1 MKKIYALAG
10 ALALVSGMFA
20 QNKVYHDKVVAKM
33 DNKIAIS
40 TNLAKPAIAAAGDT
54 VGWNTEVTDFLP
66 EIFKSG
72 QPYIYGYLGGGYIFG
87 KNVDSLN
94 YCAQGHLNINNTPLV
109 ITKALVWVRFKNI
122 DAGNT
127 GNAAS
132 KITVELWDM
141 ANNKAI
147 NTAPGNPG
155 FALNSKGPNT
165 KKASVDVTWAN
176 IDTSSA
182 SILLTEA
189 AFTSPV
195 TITGDFAIAVNSQGL
210 KDGDTLCIMAD
221 KVGDAANLDY
231 AFHKRAVP
239 NSTSVSANWLVS
251 DLLFSDPAAGGTGA
265 MDVSIA
271 MFAVLGNG
279 TAVNEFVNGAKLN
292 AIYPNPTA
300 DMATITYAL
309 ENDSKNVNLVIFDSK
324 GSVVKSENFGNQVKG
339 EYKTTF
345 DVSNLAAGSYY
356 YQLMSNGYK
365 ITKELVVT
373 K

>member
-20 QNKVYHDKVVAKM
+20 QNKVYHDKVVAKPF
-33 DNKIAIS
+33 NS
-40 TNLAKPAIAAAGDT
+40 NTVSSNVAKPAIAAAGDT
-54 VGWNTEVTDFLP
+54 VGWNTDVTDFLP

-72 QPYIYGYLGGGYIFG
+72 QVFRYGYLGGGYIFG

-94 YCAQGHLNINNTPLV
+94 YCAQGWLNINNTPLV
-109 ITKALVWVRFKNI
+109 ITKALVWVLNKNV
-122 DAGNT
+122 DAGNV
-127 GNAAS
+127 GDAAS

-141 ANNKAI
+141 AANKAV
-147 NTAPGNPG
+147 NTNGATPPGA
-155 FALNSKGPNT
+155 ALNSKGPNA
-165 KKASVDVTWAN
+165 KKASVDVLWAS
-176 IDTSSA
+176 IDTTGG
-182 SILLTEA
+182 LTVA
-189 AFTSPV
+189 NFATPV
-195 TITGDFAIAVNSQGL
+195 NITGDFAIAVNSQGL
-210 KDGDTLCIMAD
+210 KDGDTLCIAGD

-231 AFHKRAVP
+231 AFHKFATP
-239 NSTSVSANWLVS
+239 NGTSVSANWFCT
-251 DLLFSDPAAGGTGA
+251 DFAFSANGTGDL
-265 MDVSIA
+265 DVSIA

-292 AIYPNPTA
+292 AIYPNPTT
-300 DMATITYAL
+300 DMATIAYAL

-356 YQLMSNGYK
+356 YQLISNGYK

>member
-10 ALALVSGMFA
+10 ALALVTGMFA
-20 QNKVYHDKVVAKM
+20 QNKVYHDKVVAKPF
-33 DNKIAIS
+33 NSNTVAS
-40 TNLAKPAIAAAGDT
+40 NLAKPAIAAAGDT
-54 VGWNTEVTDFLP
+54 VGWNTDVTDFLP

-72 QPYIYGYLGGGYIFG
+72 QPYIYGYIGGGYIFG

-109 ITKALVWVRFKNI
+109 ITKALVWVRFKNVE
-122 DAGNT
+122 AGNV
-127 GNAAS
+127 GNPTS

-141 ANNKAI
+141 AANKAV
-147 NTAPGNPG
+147 NTNGATPPGA
-155 FALNSKGPNT
+155 ALNSKGPNT
-165 KKASVDVTWAN
+165 KKASVDVMWSD

-182 SILLTEA
+182 AVILTEA
-189 AFTSPV
+189 AFSTPQ
-195 TITGDFAIAVNSQGL
+195 TITGDFAIAVNAQGL

-231 AFHKRAVP
+231 AFHKFARP
-239 NSTSVSANWLVS
+239 NSTSVSANWICTDFAFS
-251 DLLFSDPAAGGTGA
+251 ANGSADL
-265 MDVSIA
+265 DVSIG

-292 AIYPNPTA
+292 AIYPNPTT
-300 DMATITYAL
+300 DMATIAYAL

-324 GSVVKSENFGNQVKG
+324 GAVVKSENFGNQVKG

-356 YQLMSNGYK
+356 YQLISNGYK